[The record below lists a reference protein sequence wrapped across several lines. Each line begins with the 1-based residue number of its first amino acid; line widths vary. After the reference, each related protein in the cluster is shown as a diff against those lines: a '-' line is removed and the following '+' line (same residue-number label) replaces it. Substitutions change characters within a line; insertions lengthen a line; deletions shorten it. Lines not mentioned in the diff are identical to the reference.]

1 MDFLTETKP
10 LEPEAAELHSEMK
23 VETEL
28 MNHAIVQNASM
39 AVDQKEYAARYNAL
53 TERYQNTT
61 DRYKAIEAKC
71 ASHTS
76 QRKMLT
82 SFAKQLIGSD
92 EKVTNPPLR
101 CGMPW

>member
-23 VETEL
+23 VASEL

-39 AVDQKEYAARYNAL
+39 AMDQKEYAARYNAQA
-53 TERYQNTT
+53 ERYQNAA
-61 DRYKAIEAKC
+61 DRYEAIEAEY
-71 ASHTS
+71 ARRTS

-82 SFAKQLIGSD
+82 SFANRLMRRWLILC
-92 EKVTNPPLR
+92 PR